1 MKTKSLM
8 TTLRACPGHETFVS
22 RELFLECWNE
32 LIREDVTPFSK
43 PTLPVMAA
51 LVLQDDRF
59 EALLTET
66 EQQSL
71 RSLVELA
78 LDRYTEQTQP
88 PNKLGRIL
96 SGLTQKESI

>member
-8 TTLRACPGHETFVS
+8 ATLRACPAHEAFVS

-32 LIREDVTPFSK
+32 LIREDATPFAK

-51 LVLQDDRF
+51 LVLEDDRF

-66 EQQSL
+66 EQEQL
-71 RSLVELA
+71 RSLIELA
-78 LDRYTEQTQP
+78 LDHYTEQTQP
-88 PNKLGRIL
+88 PNKLGRLLAGII
-96 SGLTQKESI
+96 KENT

>member
-1 MKTKSLM
+1 MKSKSIM
-8 TTLRACPGHETFVS
+8 AALRACPAHEAFVT

-32 LIREDVTPFSK
+32 LIREEVTPFTQ

-59 EALLTET
+59 EALLTDA
-66 EQQSL
+66 EQESFRL
-71 RSLVELA
+71 LVQLA

-96 SGLTQKESI
+96 SGLTQKE